1 MRDCS
6 KCEEDTT
13 DCMSEAGSEAID
25 LAVPPV
31 LSEVAYGL
39 GDPAEKSLSTS
50 PSNVTS
56 LSPERATA
64 GQTIR
69 ARHSSA
75 GSPVQNLISFASAAD
90 AASSST
96 MTPLL
101 SVSPSAG
108 RSFGKSQPH
117 SPIIGADQ
125 ASEAFPQQKVAAALD
140 NLLEPDVPRPSS
152 GLHTDEDDIPD
163 ALGSYADRTRRQSFM
178 SYADIINAERSDP
191 HSAMVSPAPSG
202 AVDGPVSDAP
212 VTGDVAGTNSS
223 QARSSSPPT
232 LGAYSPLSRS
242 IGSFTQLSPPSISR
256 EASPNRRAAATSQ
269 TVSSINAADA
279 GSSSTWDMLG
289 IGKVL
294 NSAAEA
300 LSGVVGGT
308 SSDEADRSGR
318 EQGRQSGI

>member
-1 MRDCS
+1 
-6 KCEEDTT
+6 
-13 DCMSEAGSEAID
+13 MSEAGSEAID

-56 LSPERATA
+56 PSPERATA

-69 ARHSSA
+69 AHHSSA

-108 RSFGKSQPH
+108 RVFGLSQPH
-117 SPIIGADQ
+117 SPIIGGEQ

-140 NLLEPDVPRPSS
+140 NLLEPDVPRSSS
-152 GLHTDEDDIPD
+152 GLYTDEDDVPD

-191 HSAMVSPAPSG
+191 HSAMVSSAPSA
-202 AVDGPVSDAP
+202 AVDGPVSDKT
-212 VTGDVAGTNSS
+212 VIGDAAGTTSG
-223 QARSSSPPT
+223 QARSNSPPT

-242 IGSFTQLSPPSISR
+242 IGSFTQTSSSGINR
-256 EASPNRRAAATSQ
+256 EASPNRHAAATPQ
-269 TVSSINAADA
+269 TATSTSATDV
-279 GSSSTWDMLG
+279 GTSSTWDMLG
-289 IGKVL
+289 IGKAL
-294 NSAAEA
+294 NSAGDA
-300 LSGVVGGT
+300 LSGVIGQAG
-308 SSDEADRSGR
+308 EADSPRT
-318 EQGRQSGI
+318 EQGRQAGI